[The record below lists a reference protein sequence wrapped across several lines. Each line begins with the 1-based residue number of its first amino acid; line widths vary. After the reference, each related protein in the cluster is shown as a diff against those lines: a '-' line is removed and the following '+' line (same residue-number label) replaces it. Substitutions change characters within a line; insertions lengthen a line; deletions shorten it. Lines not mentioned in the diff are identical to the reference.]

1 MTLPRQT
8 NSNLNQ
14 EEWSEMIALKNA
26 INERPQAVHPDKMEE
41 FTNYLVRTLRERG
54 G

>member
-8 NSNLNQ
+8 NSNLNK
-14 EEWSEMIALKNA
+14 EEWQELEALKDA
-26 INERPQAVHPDKMEE
+26 LDYDVRQVHPDKMEK
-41 FTNYLVRTLRERG
+41 FTEYLVRTLRERG